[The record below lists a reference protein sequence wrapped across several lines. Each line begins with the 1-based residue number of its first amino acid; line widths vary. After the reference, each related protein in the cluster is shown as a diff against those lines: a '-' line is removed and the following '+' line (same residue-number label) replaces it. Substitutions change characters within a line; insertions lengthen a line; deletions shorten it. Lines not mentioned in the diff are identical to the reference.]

1 MICVKMLKIFLDYTF
16 LEAPIF
22 ENNRKHE
29 TADQLANVIK
39 KESYKNN
46 EKLGLQQSQ
55 NQCRQVKFL
64 S

>member
-46 EKLGLQQSQ
+46 KKAGLQQS
-55 NQCRQVKFL
+55 R
-64 S
+64 